1 MIRALHA
8 AIYRLTSPVLLWAV
22 WGFGVAWFWNENH
35 QALMRGRPTVQPGDF
50 IVLCFFAAIPCG
62 LLSKLHRWMLPP
74 VPVIRQRRPKQA
86 KPVTFT
92 LVRVAVP
99 KQGRTTSL
107 SEASMRRKLPPRLQ
121 KLLNHES
128 ILPVTNWK

>member
-22 WGFGVAWFWNENH
+22 WGFLVAWFWNENH

-50 IVLCFFAAIPCG
+50 LAFCFFTAIPFVW
-62 LLSKLHRWMLPP
+62 LAKLHRWMLPP
-74 VPVIRQRRPKQA
+74 VPVIRQRQPKRA
-86 KPVTFT
+86 KPVESS

-99 KQGRTTSL
+99 KQWRASSPG
-107 SEASMRRKLPPRLQ
+107 EAWMRRRLSPRLQ
-121 KLLNHES
+121 GLLS
-128 ILPVTNWK
+128 R